1 MNYPVGADPYA
12 RPTMQRRAQS
22 RPSRGGPMCPPD
34 DEMRPKPR
42 TCRGGPMCPPRNN
55 RAGAGYGA
63 HTPVR
68 PYNNSF
74 LHAGDARSR
83 GWIYHVINNP
93 VGADRCVRPETIGPV
108 RVMGRTHRCAPTT
121 FPSCGGRQIQGADSL
136 VQSRGLRASALKGH
150 PHQTDTLIKRI
161 PSPNGYPHQMGGAMV
176 TRTRMGVRA

>member
-1 MNYPVGADPYA
+1 MSAPK
-12 RPTMQRRAQS
+12 QS
-22 RPSRGGPMCPPD
+22 GRCGLW
-34 DEMRPKPR
+34 
-42 TCRGGPMCPPRNN
+42 
-55 RAGAGYGA
+55 GA
-63 HTPVR
+63 HTGAPLQGQ
-68 PYNNSF
+68 F

-83 GWIYHVINNP
+83 GWIYRVINNP
-93 VGADRCVRPETIGPV
+93 VGADRCVRPMMRCGRSHEPVGADRRVRPETIGPV